1 MTVRAAID
9 TNVLIYA
16 ISSDPRE
23 ADKRQLAEQLLMQ
36 PDWGTS
42 TQVLQEFYVN
52 ATKGKV
58 PTMTPAQAAHA
69 VDALMERPVVG
80 MDTALMKAALRIHQ
94 RYQIS
99 YWDAAVIASAVALG
113 AITLY
118 TEDLNHGQ
126 IYEGVRVEN
135 PFLATSRE
143 KPI

>member
-23 ADKRQLAEQLLMQ
+23 AEKRQIAEALLTQ
-36 PDWGTS
+36 SDWGIS

-52 ATKGKV
+52 AIKGKA

-69 VDALMERPVVG
+69 VDTLMERPVAG
-80 MDTALMKAALRIHQ
+80 MDAALLKAALRIHQ

-99 YWDAAVIASAVALG
+99 YWDAAVIASSVELG
-113 AITLY
+113 ATTLY

-126 IYEGVRVEN
+126 VYEGVRAEN
-135 PFLATSRE
+135 PFQVLIGTAQ
-143 KPI
+143 

>member
-16 ISSDPRE
+16 ISSDPLE
-23 ADKRQLAEQLLMQ
+23 ARKRKIAEALLAQ
-36 PDWGTS
+36 PDWGIS

-52 ATKGKV
+52 AIKGKV

-69 VDALMERPVVG
+69 VDTLMERPVVG
-80 MDTALMKAALRIHQ
+80 MDAALMRAALRIHQ
-94 RYQIS
+94 RCQIS
-99 YWDAAVIASAVALG
+99 YWDGAVIASSVELG

-135 PFLATSRE
+135 PFL
-143 KPI
+143 

>member
-16 ISSDPRE
+16 ISSDPLE
-23 ADKRQLAEQLLMQ
+23 ARKRQIAEALLAQ
-36 PDWGTS
+36 PDWGIS

-52 ATKGKV
+52 AIKGKV

-69 VDALMERPVVG
+69 VNTLMERPVVG
-80 MDTALMKAALRIHQ
+80 MDAALMKAALRIHQ

-99 YWDAAVIASAVALG
+99 YWDAAVIASVVELG
-113 AITLY
+113 ATTLY
-118 TEDLNHGQ
+118 SEDLNHGQ

-135 PFLATSRE
+135 PFASASIE
-143 KPI
+143 

>member
-9 TNVLIYA
+9 TNVLLYA

-23 ADKRQLAEQLLMQ
+23 RDKRQIAEQLLIQ

-52 ATKGKV
+52 AIKGKV

-69 VDALMERPVVG
+69 VDTLMERPVVG
-80 MDTALMKAALRIHQ
+80 MDAALMKAALRIHQ

-99 YWDAAVIASAVALG
+99 YWDAAVIASSVELG
-113 AITLY
+113 ATTLY
-118 TEDLNHGQ
+118 SEDLNHGQ
-126 IYEGVRVEN
+126 VYESVRVVN
-135 PFLATSRE
+135 PFLGAPP
-143 KPI
+143 K